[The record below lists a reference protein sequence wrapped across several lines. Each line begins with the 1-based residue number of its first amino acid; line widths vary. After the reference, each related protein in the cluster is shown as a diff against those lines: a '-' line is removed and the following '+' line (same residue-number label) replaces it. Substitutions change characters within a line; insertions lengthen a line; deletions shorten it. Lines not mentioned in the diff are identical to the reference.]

1 MDRDNSEK
9 LKLFVDALTST
20 GIDARAAQPYAS
32 EHAPAKICMVG
43 CGDEDRARLTA
54 AFELA
59 GISNYVTFIT
69 LEEAAKRDSAMT
81 ELMLQLGGF
90 VQHVPEIG
98 VALSLKDLPCMDTYD
113 LPTKKKPQDRF
124 SFIDGVGGFSRR
136 GRARNQNFSQH
147 FKHG

>member
-9 LKLFVDALTST
+9 LKLFVDALTNA
-20 GIDARAAQPYAS
+20 GIDARAAQPYVG
-32 EHAPAKICMVG
+32 EDAPTQICMVG
-43 CGDEDRARLTA
+43 CNDHDRARLTTA
-54 AFELA
+54 LEGV

-69 LEEAAKRDSAMT
+69 EQEAD
-81 ELMLQLGGF
+81 ELNGLMLQLGGF

-98 VALSLKDLPCMDTYD
+98 IALSLKDFPCMDTYD

-124 SFIDGVGGFSRR
+124 SFIDGVGYSRR
-136 GRARNQNFSQH
+136 GRARNQGFSKH